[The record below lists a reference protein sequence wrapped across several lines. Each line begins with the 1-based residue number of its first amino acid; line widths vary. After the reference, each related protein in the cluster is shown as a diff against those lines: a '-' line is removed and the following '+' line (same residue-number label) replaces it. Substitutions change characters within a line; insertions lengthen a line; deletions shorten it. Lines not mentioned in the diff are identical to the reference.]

1 MLTDEQAMAA
11 RLTYAHMCRDEHVQ
25 VGHNDSESERCPVCR
40 ERDRA
45 EQAEQARDAAHAAL
59 REVEWVGSGIS
70 CPFCG
75 NPRKW
80 GHEPGCDIGAALA
93 ASAPQKPAC
102 DCGAALTLCV
112 SCAVAEW
119 QAAHPE
125 CPACC
130 PIAPAQET
138 ERGR

>member
-1 MLTDEQAMAA
+1 VL
-11 RLTYAHMCRDEHVQ
+11 
-25 VGHNDSESERCPVCR
+25 RCLVA
-40 ERDRA
+40 EK
-45 EQAEQARDAAHAAL
+45 EQAEQQRDAAHAAL
-59 REVEWVGSGIS
+59 TKYGRHHDRCERQG
-70 CPFCG
+70 
-75 NPRKW
+75 R
-80 GHEPGCDIGAALA
+80 PGLSTGTVCTCKLDAALA
-93 ASAPQKPAC
+93 ASAPQKSAC